1 MPEDSLDDAPQER
14 ARKAFIDLVAGE
26 DASINL
32 ARAALLIALEE
43 YPQLDIECYMK
54 QLDRLAARVR
64 KVLDLDELASESG
77 TLTQLPNDIDILKV
91 IDAMNL
97 VLFEQEHFQGNQ
109 ENYYNPS
116 NSFLNDVLENHR
128 GIPIT
133 LSLLYMEVGR
143 RIGLQ
148 IEGIG
153 LPFHFVVR
161 CRLPNVYIYIDP
173 FDKGRLLSEED
184 CRERIYRLF
193 RHKAHFDPHWLEPV
207 SQRQILI
214 RMLANLKNIY
224 INQEDYVRALSIC
237 DRILLLVP
245 NAPLERRDRGIVHFH
260 LKNYARA
267 LRDLTAYVEHAP
279 KDEDTSDVR
288 QQIKA
293 IRQMIAMMN

>member
-1 MPEDSLDDAPQER
+1 MPEDSLNDAPQQR

-32 ARAALLIALEE
+32 ARAALLFALEE
-43 YPQLDIECYMK
+43 YPQLDIECYLK
-54 QLDRLAARVR
+54 QLDLLAARVR
-64 KVLDLDELASESG
+64 KVLGLDELELESG
-77 TLTQLPNDIDILKV
+77 TLTQLPNDIDLLKV

-109 ENYYNPS
+109 DDYYNPS

-148 IEGIG
+148 LEGIG

-161 CRLPNVYIYIDP
+161 CRLPNEDIYIDP
-173 FDKGRLLSEED
+173 FEKGRLLSDKD
-184 CRERIYRLF
+184 CRERINRLF
-193 RHKAHFDPHWLEPV
+193 RHKVHFDPHWLEPV
-207 SQRQILI
+207 SQRQILV

-260 LKNYARA
+260 LKHYARA
-267 LRDLTAYVEHAP
+267 LQDLTAYVEHAP

-293 IRQMIAMMN
+293 IRQMIALMN